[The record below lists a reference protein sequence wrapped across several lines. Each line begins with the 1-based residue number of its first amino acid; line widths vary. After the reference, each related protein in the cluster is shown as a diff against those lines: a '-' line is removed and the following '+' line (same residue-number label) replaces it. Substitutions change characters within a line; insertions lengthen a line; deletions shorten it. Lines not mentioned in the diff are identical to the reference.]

1 VPFFRRLSVSQTTSA
16 AQSHGIRLTNLG
28 IRQVP
33 GDVVE
38 AARAHGAPEWRVLLD
53 VQLPLARPA
62 IMTGIN
68 QTLLL
73 AISMLGIAAIMGAGG
88 LGRLLFRALSN
99 QSVALGTSAGLAFFL
114 VAVVLDRMSQREDTD
129 SGNLFQRIRE
139 AWAHRRAPEAL
150 LPDGGAVAE
159 YVAPERYAPIGA
171 RERATAMV
179 ALAGGVLACVAV
191 FLPWTADAGKISA
204 YGTRADQ
211 DLSGMVF
218 NGLDASGGSFFG
230 ILVLFFGL
238 FVVGSAVSTLLR
250 PGRGARWLA
259 ADGAIIGALGALIT
273 AGAFML
279 AKPPPLANDPG
290 TGIGVLLA
298 VVGGLV
304 ATIAAALW
312 IAVAPHS
319 ALHPLSLKISW
330 GRIIAVTVSVAI
342 VVIGAFAAWT
352 FDGRTDVVITPE
364 IEAQIADMEA
374 QAAANP
380 ADATVIANDIA
391 NLINQARATAAVVT
405 NGVSPDGAQLGL
417 WSMVLAGIALLTTLP
432 GVGIA
437 GHEDHRKWL
446 WSSVTAGL
454 GTGIAA
460 IAFAW
465 IFTFVRSGDANF
477 VSGVGSFLS
486 MMGGLFILA
495 STMPVLREFRRSK
508 VYDDEPSTSDSVS
521 AEEPVEEL
529 V

>member
-1 VPFFRRLSVSQTTSA
+1 
-16 AQSHGIRLTNLG
+16 
-28 IRQVP
+28 
-33 GDVVE
+33 
-38 AARAHGAPEWRVLLD
+38 
-53 VQLPLARPA
+53 
-62 IMTGIN
+62 
-68 QTLLL
+68 
-73 AISMLGIAAIMGAGG
+73 
-88 LGRLLFRALSN
+88 
-99 QSVALGTSAGLAFFL
+99 
-114 VAVVLDRMSQREDTD
+114 
-129 SGNLFQRIRE
+129 
-139 AWAHRRAPEAL
+139 
-150 LPDGGAVAE
+150 
-159 YVAPERYAPIGA
+159 
-171 RERATAMV
+171 
-179 ALAGGVLACVAV
+179 
-191 FLPWTADAGKISA
+191 
-204 YGTRADQ
+204 
-211 DLSGMVF
+211 
-218 NGLDASGGSFFG
+218 
-230 ILVLFFGL
+230 
-238 FVVGSAVSTLLR
+238 
-250 PGRGARWLA
+250 
-259 ADGAIIGALGALIT
+259 
-273 AGAFML
+273 
-279 AKPPPLANDPG
+279 
-290 TGIGVLLA
+290 
-298 VVGGLV
+298 
-304 ATIAAALW
+304 
-312 IAVAPHS
+312 
-319 ALHPLSLKISW
+319 LKISW

-364 IEAQIADMEA
+364 IEAQIADMES